1 MLFLNKL
8 LIKWLFLVQFGIN
21 NHVKFF
27 KTYKILYS
35 PLVLWAYATFCIR
48 KKKITCAYLFITIEI
63 IWLPKLIFV
72 KFSSCVLFCF
82 KTPRKHTLKMW
93 FSSREKMIGWSWW
106 RHGSVQSKCRHF
118 EHGCVLVSCVLS
130 QACILQ
136 SVSWKWSWPGRCL
149 VAVNENH
156 PRDTACIA

>member
-1 MLFLNKL
+1 MAFSCSIWNKSP
-8 LIKWLFLVQFGIN
+8 
-21 NHVKFF
+21 HVIFF
-27 KTYKILYS
+27 KYCT
-35 PLVLWAYATFCIR
+35 LVLWAFATFCIR
-48 KKKITCAYLFITIEI
+48 KKTKITCAYFFKITLEI
-63 IWLPKLIFV
+63 IWLHMLIFV
-72 KFSSCVLFCF
+72 KFSSCVLFCL

-93 FSSREKMIGWSWW
+93 FSSRETMIGWSWW

-118 EHGCVLVSCVLS
+118 EHGCVLVWVLS
-130 QACILQ
+130 RACILR